1 MDKEDGLFAH
11 LAAVLLL
18 LKNLKEHS
26 DNESVSAGETGE
38 ASVSGAHLER
48 LAPQGGPM
56 EPDDK
61 LYKPSGELTIFE
73 AAEFKESL
81 IKLFACEGL
90 VCMDLSKVT
99 RVDTSAIQLMW
110 AARKLGRLL
119 VTGIP
124 QELETKLTQL
134 GFSEPLSE

>member
-1 MDKEDGLFAH
+1 MET
-11 LAAVLLL
+11 
-18 LKNLKEHS
+18 
-26 DNESVSAGETGE
+26 NEKVC
-38 ASVSGAHLER
+38 
-48 LAPQGGPM
+48 
-56 EPDDK
+56 
-61 LYKPSGELTIFE
+61 KPSGELSIFE

-81 IKLFACEGL
+81 VRVLAGEGL
-90 VCMDLSKVT
+90 VCLDLSQVT
-99 RVDTSAIQLMW
+99 RVDTAAIQLMW

>member
-1 MDKEDGLFAH
+1 M
-11 LAAVLLL
+11 
-18 LKNLKEHS
+18 
-26 DNESVSAGETGE
+26 ETN
-38 ASVSGAHLER
+38 
-48 LAPQGGPM
+48 
-56 EPDDK
+56 DK
-61 LYKPSGELTIFE
+61 LCKPSGELTIFE

-81 IKLFACEGL
+81 MRVLAGEGL
-90 VCMDLSKVT
+90 VCLDLSQVT
-99 RVDTSAIQLMW
+99 RVDTAAIQLMW

>member
-1 MDKEDGLFAH
+1 MKTD
-11 LAAVLLL
+11 
-18 LKNLKEHS
+18 S
-26 DNESVSAGETGE
+26 
-38 ASVSGAHLER
+38 R
-48 LAPQGGPM
+48 LC
-56 EPDDK
+56 
-61 LYKPSGELTIFE
+61 KPSGDLTIFE

-81 IKLFACEGL
+81 LAVLASEGL
-90 VCMDLSKVT
+90 VCLDLSQVT

-124 QELETKLTQL
+124 QELQTKLTQL